1 MGVNAL
7 VLFVRRS
14 LKTNITA
21 FFITFVLIVFILFII
36 IERNISPTLLAIAE
50 ARARLIATEAINEA
64 IKNKIANNVSYKDMI
79 TIHKNIN
86 GEVTLIQINAVEVNR
101 IESETALY
109 ISQALRKITMGG
121 IAIPLGQVTGSQI
134 LANFGP
140 RIKVSI
146 IPVGTVEVDISEAFE
161 EAGIN
166 QTRHKIFLDIKTWVK
181 IVVPMVSSN
190 VQVATHIPIAETIIV
205 GNVPNVILEFEK
217 MTHR

>member
-1 MGVNAL
+1 L
-7 VLFVRRS
+7 VLFVRRN

-21 FFITFVLIVFILFII
+21 FFITFVLVVFILFII

-166 QTRHKIFLDIKTWVK
+166 QTRHKIFLAIKTWVK

-190 VQVATHIPIAETIIV
+190 VQVSTHIPIAETIIV

-217 MTHR
+217 LIH

>member
-7 VLFVRRS
+7 VLFVRRN

-21 FFITFVLIVFILFII
+21 FFITFVLVVFILFII

-166 QTRHKIFLDIKTWVK
+166 QTRHKIFLAIKTWVK

-190 VQVATHIPIAETIIV
+190 VQVSTHIPIAETIIV

-217 MTHR
+217 LIH

>member
-1 MGVNAL
+1 M
-7 VLFVRRS
+7 VLFVRRN

-21 FFITFVLIVFILFII
+21 FFITFALIVFILFII
-36 IERNISPTLLAIAE
+36 IEKNISPTLLAIAE

-64 IKNKIANNVSYKDMI
+64 IKNKVANNISYKDMI
-79 TIHKNIN
+79 TIHKNVN
-86 GEVTLIQINAVEVNR
+86 GEVTLIQINAMEVNR

-109 ISQALRKITMGG
+109 ISQTLRKITMGG

-140 RIKVSI
+140 KIKVSI

-166 QTRHKIFLDIKTWVK
+166 QTRHKIFLAIKTWVK

-205 GNVPNVILEFEK
+205 GNVPDVILEFEK
-217 MTHR
+217 TTRK

>member
-1 MGVNAL
+1 M
-7 VLFVRRS
+7 VLFVRRN

-21 FFITFVLIVFILFII
+21 FFITFALIVFILFII
-36 IERNISPTLLAIAE
+36 IEKNISPTLLAIAE

-64 IKNKIANNVSYKDMI
+64 IKNKVANNISYKDMI
-79 TIHKNIN
+79 TIHKNVN
-86 GEVTLIQINAVEVNR
+86 GEVTLIQINAMEVNR

-109 ISQALRKITMGG
+109 ISQTLRKITMGG

-140 RIKVSI
+140 KIKVSI

-166 QTRHKIFLDIKTWVK
+166 QTQHKIFLAIKTWVK

-205 GNVPNVILEFEK
+205 GNVPDVILEFEK
-217 MTHR
+217 TTRK